1 MHIRSLVNPFSSF
14 PKEDAQVQKNDG
26 SIAGPYKATFAG
38 STIVIWDTQADI
50 EEGDVILRKL
60 PSGKDEHSQVSEA
73 KFYQKM
79 HSIPSHYKVK
89 FKKWS
94 SNQMQQKP
102 SHNITIHGAQSV
114 QIGDYN
120 TQNII
125 NSIQALKNQIESS
138 NVSAQEKEEAKSLLS
153 KFLGHPLVTSILGAT
168 AGAVIG

>member
-1 MHIRSLVNPFSSF
+1 MNPFNSF
-14 PKEDAQVQKNDG
+14 PREDARVEKNDG
-26 SIAGPYKATFAG
+26 SVVGPYKATFAG
-38 STIVIWDTQADI
+38 NTIVIWDAQADI

-60 PSGKDEHSQVSEA
+60 PSGKDERSLVAEA

-79 HSIPSHYKVK
+79 HSIPAHYQIT

-94 SNQMQQKP
+94 ASQMQQKP
-102 SHNITIHGAQSV
+102 SHNITIHSAQSV

-138 NVSAQEKEEAKSLLS
+138 NVSPEEKEEAKTLLS
-153 KFLGHPLVTSILGAT
+153 KFLNHPLVASILGAA
-168 AGAVIG
+168 AGAIIG

>member
-1 MHIRSLVNPFSSF
+1 MNPFSSS
-14 PKEDAQVQKNDG
+14 PKEDARVEKNDG
-26 SIAGPYKATFAG
+26 SVAGPYKATFAG
-38 STIVIWDTQADI
+38 NTIVIWDAQADV
-50 EEGDVILRKL
+50 EEGDVILRNL
-60 PSGKDEHSQVSEA
+60 PSGKDERSFVTEA

-79 HSIPSHYKVK
+79 HSIPSHYQIK
-89 FKKWS
+89 FKKWGAS
-94 SNQMQQKP
+94 QMQQKP

-138 NVSAQEKEEAKSLLS
+138 TVSAEEKEEAKSLLS
-153 KFLGHPLVTSILGAT
+153 KFLSHPLVTSILGAA